1 MKNRHSLRL
10 LFWETTAGCN
20 LRCIHC
26 RASARPGRLPDELT
40 TKEALELV
48 DQIASFSSPI
58 LVLSGGEPLFRNDIF
73 EIATYASHKG
83 LRVALATNGTLVT
96 QGKAGRLKKA
106 GIGRTS
112 VSLDGA
118 SALTHDSFRGVS
130 GAFDKAVEGIENLRE
145 AGVEFQIN
153 TTVTSHN
160 VRELPLI
167 LELARSLGAAAF
179 HIFLLV
185 PVGCGLEISEE
196 QQISPDEYERV
207 LSWLYEQSRESSLE
221 LKATCAPHYFR
232 ILNQRGG
239 QAGARRGRGG
249 FLARGKQDEHGMSA
263 MTKGCL
269 AGSAVCFVSYRGDV
283 QPCGYLP
290 LKAGNVLENPLSEIW
305 EFSELFATLRDPD
318 ILGGKC
324 GYCEFRRVCFGCR
337 ARAYSDTGNYLAEEP
352 YCVYEPP
359 IPAVAGRS
367 KFISQ

>member
-1 MKNRHSLRL
+1 MKKRHNLRL

-20 LRCIHC
+20 LRCVHC

-73 EIATYASHKG
+73 EITTYAGHKG

-96 QGKAGRLKKA
+96 QEKADRLKKA
-106 GIGRTS
+106 GIRRIS

-130 GAFDKAVEGIENLRE
+130 GAFDRAVEGIENLRE

-153 TTVTSHN
+153 TTVTSHS

-167 LELARSLGAAAF
+167 LELARSMGAAAF

-207 LSWLYEQSRESSLE
+207 LTWLYEQSKESSID
-221 LKATCAPHYFR
+221 LKATCAPHFFR
-232 ILNQRGG
+232 ILRQRGRPS
-239 QAGARRGRGG
+239 AAARR
-249 FLARGKQDEHGMSA
+249 KKDKDGMSA

-269 AGSAVCFVSYRGDV
+269 AGSGVCFVSYRGDV

-305 EFSELFATLRDPD
+305 ASSELFATLRDPD
-318 ILGGKC
+318 TLGGKC

-359 IPAVAGRS
+359 IPAVAGRG
-367 KFISQ
+367 KYISP